1 MTVAADESKM
11 LSDLQVRF
19 VGNRRRIGI
28 FCGFYSDIFCKQIA
42 FISEEKTWNCST
54 PLTSTNLIAG
64 RTLEQF
70 GEKIIRSAKIL
81 HIRVGFSFIIYRT
94 PAAAPQGC
102 DTHDVRR

>member
-11 LSDLQVRF
+11 FSDLQVRF

-54 PLTSTNLIAG
+54 PLASTNLIAG

-70 GEKIIRSAKIL
+70 DEKAIRSAKIL
-81 HIRVGFSFIIYRT
+81 HIRVGFSFIIYRA
-94 PAAAPQGC
+94 PAAVPQGR

>member
-1 MTVAADESKM
+1 M
-11 LSDLQVRF
+11 
-19 VGNRRRIGI
+19 
-28 FCGFYSDIFCKQIA
+28 
-42 FISEEKTWNCST
+42 
-54 PLTSTNLIAG
+54 IAG

-81 HIRVGFSFIIYRT
+81 HICVGFSFIIYRA

>member
-1 MTVAADESKM
+1 MF
-11 LSDLQVRF
+11 SDLQVRF

-54 PLTSTNLIAG
+54 PLASTNLIAG

-70 GEKIIRSAKIL
+70 GEKAIRSAKIL
-81 HIRVGFSFIIYRT
+81 HIRVGFSFIIYRA
-94 PAAAPQGC
+94 PAAALQRR